1 MEGAINM
8 ELGERLRLIRKEKY
22 LTLKDVSQLAN
33 LSVPYLSAMERGAV
47 NPSVETLQKVAKAYE
62 MKLTEL
68 FVGVEDMG
76 ESAPENYPAGF
87 SEFLSDDAY
96 KDELNTDWKEL
107 LIGINFRG
115 RQPSSKREWL
125 ELYLSLKR
133 ILSAQ
138 EKKVKDPKKHIIKLV
153 QDTVSEYSSG
163 RISNFDEICTNLG
176 LDVQETLLPHGID
189 GMHKGGTILIN
200 SQIQNEERKRFT
212 QFHELTH
219 YLIEK
224 DADLLSDLHDL
235 TFSQEGEYD
244 RQLEKLCNIG
254 AAEFLMPS
262 EEFRKLYKE
271 RGFNV
276 GLIPYAA
283 RYFKCSTMATT
294 IQFAQV
300 APNKCITAICEHG
313 LIPNDIAQ
321 SQDHLLEEKNLSVE
335 RKLHV
340 VYSAPSP
347 TTKYWLAKYT
357 EIPKEH
363 LINQAFLQTQPVEE
377 ESYVPFRSGR
387 KMPCHCEA
395 LADGNRIYVL
405 FHLTPP
411 PNPDQLTL
419 V

>member
-1 MEGAINM
+1 MK
-8 ELGERLRLIRKEKY
+8 LGERLRLIRKGKY
-22 LTLKDVSQLAN
+22 LTLKDLSQLAN
-33 LSVPYLSAMERGAV
+33 LSVPYLSGMERGVV
-47 NPSVETLQKVAKAYE
+47 NPSIETLQKVAKAYE

-76 ESAPENYPAGF
+76 ESMPEDYPEGF
-87 SEFLSDDAY
+87 SEFLNDDAY
-96 KDELNTDWKEL
+96 KDELSADWKEL
-107 LIGINFRG
+107 LISINFRG
-115 RQPSSKREWL
+115 RQPSSKMEWL

-133 ILSAQ
+133 ILSPK
-138 EKKVKDPKKHIIKLV
+138 EKKVKDPKKYIIKLV
-153 QDTVSEYSSG
+153 QNTVGEYSSG
-163 RISNFDEICTNLG
+163 RVPSFDEICTNLG
-176 LDVQETLLPHGID
+176 LDVQETLLPQGID
-189 GMHKGGTILIN
+189 GMHKRGTILIN

-224 DADLLSDLHDL
+224 DGDLISDLHDL
-235 TFSQEGEYD
+235 TFSQAGEYD

-283 RYFKCSTMATT
+283 RHFKCSIIATT
-294 IQFAQV
+294 IQLAQI
-300 APNKCITAICEHG
+300 APNKCITAMCERG
-313 LIPNDIAQ
+313 LIPNDIAL
-321 SQDHLLEEKNLSVE
+321 SQDHLLGEKNLSVE
-335 RKLHV
+335 RKLRV
-340 VYSAPSP
+340 IYSASSP

-357 EIPKEH
+357 EIPADH
-363 LINQAFLQTQPVEE
+363 LINQAFLQIQPVEE
-377 ESYVPFRSGR
+377 ESYVPFRSGK

-395 LADGNRIYVL
+395 LADGDRIYAI

-419 V
+419 I